1 MSTLH
6 LAPLSPSYYTATA
19 APAPKRPVL
28 TGDVRCDVCVIGAGI
43 TGLSAALHLARRG
56 YKVAVLESHTVGWGA
71 SGRSGGQALIGYNT
85 GFHDIAAR
93 VGRDDARKI
102 WDLGVYAK
110 DLLVDTVR
118 EHAIACDLKWGYLML
133 GIKPRHLNDL
143 ARYKDDLERVSGYEG
158 LQLFDHVEA
167 RARIGSDTYIGGLSD
182 PGSGH
187 LHPLN
192 YTQGL
197 ARAAEHAGAV
207 VYESTPANHIQDGPT
222 PRITTP
228 GGTVTCDHLIVGAN
242 AYLGDLA
249 PAMGRTILPTHSHII
264 ATEPLGDDVARGLI
278 RDDACAIDMNHVLN
292 YWRLSADKR
301 LLFGGHVGGG
311 TNTADVKKTLGAAM
325 CRVYPQLHDRAIDYA
340 WGGQVAITRNLL
352 PHFGR
357 TGKAGKNVYFA
368 QGFSG
373 HGILLAG
380 LAGKLMAEA
389 VQGTA
394 ENFDLFTRIPH
405 APFPGGALLR
415 TPTRVLSMLYFRLRD
430 FL

>member
-1 MSTLH
+1 MSALH
-6 LAPLSPSYYTATA
+6 TSSPALSYYIATTPS
-19 APAPKRPVL
+19 APDRPAL
-28 TGDVRCDVCVIGAGI
+28 SGDVRCDVCVIGAGI
-43 TGLSAALHLARRG
+43 TGLSTALHLARQG
-56 YKVAVLESHTVGWGA
+56 FKVVVLESHTVGWGA

-85 GFHDIAAR
+85 GFSDIAAR

-118 EHAIACDLKWGYLML
+118 EHSIACDLKWGYLMMA
-133 GIKPRHLNDL
+133 IKPRHLNDL
-143 ARYKDDLERVSGYEG
+143 ARYKDELESVSGYEG
-158 LQLFDHVEA
+158 LHLFDHVEA
-167 RARIGSDTYIGGLSD
+167 RARIGSDTFIGGLSD

-197 ARAAEHAGAV
+197 ARAAEHSGAV
-207 VYESTPANHIQDGPT
+207 IYETTPASHIQDGPT
-222 PRITTP
+222 PHVTTP
-228 GGTVTCDHLIVGAN
+228 GGTVACDHVIVGAN
-242 AYLGDLA
+242 AYLGNLA
-249 PAMGRTILPTHSHII
+249 PALGRKILPTHSHIV
-264 ATEPLGDDVARGLI
+264 ATEPLGDDVARSLI
-278 RDDACAIDMNHVLN
+278 RDDACAIDMNHLLN

-301 LLFGGHVGGG
+301 LLFGGHVSRGK
-311 TNTADVKKTLGAAM
+311 NTSDIKKILGATM
-325 CRVYPQLHDRAIDYA
+325 RRVYPQLQGRAIDYA
-340 WGGQVAITRNLL
+340 WGGRVAVTRNLL

-357 TGKAGKNVYFA
+357 EGKNVYFA

-380 LAGKLMAEA
+380 LAGKLMAGA

-394 ENFDLFTRIPH
+394 EDFDVFTRIPH

-415 TPTRVLSMLYFRLRD
+415 TPTRNSDR
-430 FL
+430 